1 MSETVTARPGPSRD
15 RTRDG
20 WTEHFNSTFLLA
32 LALRTVTL
40 CGFDNPAVGAR
51 SLGAWPGRYAMRTFA
66 AHVALLAILL
76 AAAVVSVDTA
86 ARTPAQ
92 ETAPAPAEAV
102 PDHGELTGVVQRY
115 CRSCHNDRMLTGNLS
130 LEDFDVGTAASSPEE
145 ALRTEKMIR
154 KLRAGM
160 MPPPGVRRPEA
171 GTLTALVETLESVVD
186 QAAADN
192 PNPGYRTFQRLNRY
206 EYERA
211 VDDLLGLRINAGDYL
226 PLDTMSANFDNIA
239 DVQMLSATLL
249 DGYLRAATEVAQLAI
264 GNPNAAPRQKT
275 YSKSRAYS
283 QWERVEG
290 APYGTRGGFSVV
302 HNFPADGDYLF
313 SMAFQHTTTGGL
325 SGSTIRNEQIE
336 ISIDGEPVALL
347 AMDQWLR
354 TSDPNGVNLEI
365 EEPIFVRAGPHR
377 VSAVFVQQFEGPV
390 EDVLAP
396 HEWSIVDT
404 EIGDLGYGVTALPHM
419 RDFVIDGPYDVTG
432 VSEMPSRQRIFTC
445 RPTSPATE
453 RPCAEEIVTRIAT
466 RAYRRPLTKTDLA
479 DLMAFYG
486 AGLADGGWES
496 GIRTALQAT
505 LASPDFLF
513 RLERPADAVE
523 PGENYRVSDVAL
535 ASRLAF
541 FLWAGPPDEE
551 LIALAAGGKLSDPD
565 VLDAQTRRL
574 LADPRSESL
583 STRFAALWLRLQDMD
598 QVQPDAFWFP
608 NFDRQLADA
617 MHRETE
623 LLFDSLVREDR
634 SFFDLFTADYTFVNE
649 RLARH
654 YGLPNVAG
662 PDFRRVRYP
671 DDRRRGLFGHG
682 SVLMLTSMANRTSP
696 VLRGKWV
703 LEVILG
709 TPPPPPPP
717 AIPDLDETATV
728 IDGRA
733 LTTRERMEI
742 HRTNPTCN
750 ACHRFMDPLGL
761 ALDNFDVIGKWR
773 IRENGMPLDTRGE
786 MWDGRQVSSPQ
797 GLREALRDLPIPLAR
812 TFTEN
817 LMAYALGR
825 RVEHYDMP
833 TVRAITEAAR
843 ANDYRMSSFILGV
856 INSPAFRMQRA
867 EADGAETEAQ

>member
-1 MSETVTARPGPSRD
+1 M
-15 RTRDG
+15 RT
-20 WTEHFNSTFLLA
+20 LA
-32 LALRTVTL
+32 A
-40 CGFDNPAVGAR
+40 PAVVLTLSLPAIAAGA
-51 SLGAWPGRYAMRTFA
+51 GTPPGQA
-66 AHVALLAILL
+66 
-76 AAAVVSVDTA
+76 
-86 ARTPAQ
+86 
-92 ETAPAPAEAV
+92 APAPAAAA
-102 PDHGELTGVVQRY
+102 PDHAALTAVVQRH
-115 CRSCHNDRMLTGNLS
+115 CRTCHNDRMLTGNLS
-130 LEDFDVGTAASSPEE
+130 LEDFDVDAAASSPAE
-145 ALRTEKMIR
+145 AERAEKMIR

-160 MPPPGVRRPEA
+160 MPPPGVRRPAPE
-171 GTLTALVETLESVVD
+171 TLTALVETLEAVVD
-186 QAAADN
+186 AAAADD
-192 PNPGYRTFQRLNRY
+192 PNPGRRTFQRLNRY

-211 VDDLLGLRINAGDYL
+211 VDDLLGLRIDAGDYL

-239 DVQMLSATLL
+239 DMQMLSATLL
-249 DGYLRAATEVAQLAI
+249 DGYLRAAAEVAQLAI
-264 GNPNAAPRQKT
+264 GNPDAAPKQTT

-283 QWERVEG
+283 QWDRVEG

-302 HNFPADGDYLF
+302 HNFPADGDYRF
-313 SMAFQHTTTGGL
+313 AMAFQHTTTGGL
-325 SGSTIRNEQIE
+325 SGSTIRGEHIE

-354 TSDPNGVNLEI
+354 TSDPNGVNLEV
-365 EEPIFVRAGPHR
+365 EEPIFVRAGPRR
-377 VSAVFVQQFEGPV
+377 VSAVFVRQFEGPV

-419 RDFVIDGPYDVTG
+419 RDLVIDGPWNVTG
-432 VSEMPSRQRIFTC
+432 VSETPSRRRIFTC
-445 RPTSPATE
+445 RPTSAADE
-453 RPCAEEIVTRIAT
+453 RPCAEEIVTRLAG
-466 RAYRRPLTKTDLA
+466 RAWRRPLAATDVA
-479 DLMAFYG
+479 DLMAFYEQ
-486 AGLADGGWES
+486 GLGDGGWET
-496 GIRTALQAT
+496 GVRTALQAL
-505 LASPDFLF
+505 LASPDFVF

-523 PGENYRVSDVAL
+523 PGRNYRISDVAL

-541 FLWAGPPDEE
+541 FLWASPPDDA
-551 LIALAAGGKLSDPD
+551 LLFLAAGGRLSDPD
-565 VLDAQTRRL
+565 VLEAQARRM

-583 STRFAALWLRLQDMD
+583 ATRFAALWLRLQDMD

-617 MHRETE
+617 MRRETE
-623 LLFDSLVREDR
+623 LLFHSLVREDR
-634 SFFDLFTADYTFVNE
+634 GFFDLFTADYTYVNE

-662 PDFRRVRYP
+662 PDFRRVRHT

-696 VLRGKWV
+696 VLRGKWL

-709 TPPPPPPP
+709 VPPPPPPP

-742 HRTNPTCN
+742 HRTNPTCS

-761 ALDNFDVIGKWR
+761 ALDNFDVVGKWR

-786 MWDGRQVSSPQ
+786 MWDGTPVSSPA
-797 GLREALRDLPIPLAR
+797 GLRSALLDLPIPLAR

-833 TVRAITEAAR
+833 AVRAITEAAR
-843 ANDYRMSSFILGV
+843 AADWRMSAFILGV
-856 INSPAFRMQRA
+856 IDSPAFRMQRA
-867 EADGAETEAQ
+867 EAEDAAAAAPQEHETDRAAHETDGQAHTGERDNVHHRQAHSSPHVSP

>member
-1 MSETVTARPGPSRD
+1 
-15 RTRDG
+15 
-20 WTEHFNSTFLLA
+20 
-32 LALRTVTL
+32 
-40 CGFDNPAVGAR
+40 
-51 SLGAWPGRYAMRTFA
+51 MRTIA
-66 AHVALLAILL
+66 APAAVLAALF
-76 AAAVVSVDTA
+76 AAAVLSVDTA

-92 ETAPAPAEAV
+92 EAAPAPREAV
-102 PDHGELTGVVQRY
+102 PDHADLNGVGH
-115 CRSCHNDRMLTGNLS
+115 RSCLICHNDRMLTGNFS

-154 KLRAGM
+154 KLRANM
-160 MPPPGVRRPEA
+160 MPPPGVRRPAAE
-171 GTLTALVETLESVVD
+171 TLTALVETLETVVD
-186 QAAADN
+186 ETAAGN

-211 VDDLLGLRINAGDYL
+211 VDDLLGLRIDAGDYL

-249 DGYLRAATEVAQLAI
+249 DGYLRAATEVGQLAI
-264 GNPNAAPRQKT
+264 GNPNAAPKQTT

-283 QWERVEG
+283 QWDRVDG

-336 ISIDGEPVALL
+336 ISIDGEPVTLL

-354 TSDPNGVNLEI
+354 TSDPNGVNLEV
-365 EEPIFVRAGPHR
+365 EEPIFVRAGPRR
-377 VSAVFVQQFEGPV
+377 VSAVFVRQFEGPV

-404 EIGDLGYGVTALPHM
+404 EIGDLGYGITALPHM

-432 VSEMPSRQRIFTC
+432 VSETPSRQRVFTC

-453 RPCAEEIVTRIAT
+453 RPCAEEIVTRLAT
-466 RAYRRPLTKTDLA
+466 RAYRRPLTETDLA
-479 DLMAFYG
+479 DLMAFYE
-486 AGLADGGWES
+486 AGLANDGWET

-513 RLERPADAVE
+513 RLERPAEDVE
-523 PGENYRVSDVAL
+523 PGRNYRISDVAL

-551 LIALAAGGKLSDPD
+551 LIALAADGKLSDPD
-565 VLDAQTRRL
+565 VLDAQTRRM

-583 STRFAALWLRLQDMD
+583 ASRFAALWLRLQDMD

-617 MHRETE
+617 MRRETE

-662 PDFRRVRYP
+662 PEFRRIRYT
-671 DDRRRGLFGHG
+671 DDRRQGLFGHG

-709 TPPPPPPP
+709 VPPPPPPP

-742 HRTNPTCN
+742 HRTNPTCS

-786 MWDGRQVSSPQ
+786 MWDGTQVSSPQ
-797 GLREALRDLPIPLAR
+797 GLREALLDLPSPRAR
-812 TFTEN
+812 TCTEN

-833 TVRAITEAAR
+833 SIRTITEAAR
-843 ANDYRMSSFILGV
+843 ADDHRMSAFILGV

-867 EADGAETEAQ
+867 EADGIETEAQ

>member
-1 MSETVTARPGPSRD
+1 MRRIA
-15 RTRDG
+15 
-20 WTEHFNSTFLLA
+20 A
-32 LALRTVTL
+32 
-40 CGFDNPAVGAR
+40 PA
-51 SLGAWPGRYAMRTFA
+51 
-66 AHVALLAILL
+66 ALLVLLL
-76 AAAVVSVDTA
+76 AAAGLSVDAT

-92 ETAPAPAEAV
+92 QTAPSRGAA
-102 PDHGELTGVVQRY
+102 PDHASLDHAALTGVVQRY
-115 CRSCHNDRMLTGNLS
+115 CRTCHNDRMLTGNLS
-130 LEDFDVGTAASSPEE
+130 LEDFDVAAAARTPEE
-145 ALRTEKMIR
+145 AERTEKMIR
-154 KLRAGM
+154 KLRANM
-160 MPPPGVRRPEA
+160 MPPPGVRRPGAE
-171 GTLTALVETLESVVD
+171 TLLALVETLETEVD
-186 QAAADN
+186 EAAAAN
-192 PNPGYRTFQRLNRY
+192 PNPGHRTFQRLNRY

-211 VDDLLGLRINAGDYL
+211 VEDLLGLRIDAGDYL

-249 DGYLRAATEVAQLAI
+249 DGYLRAATEVALLAV
-264 GNPNAAPRQKT
+264 GNPDAQPKQTT

-283 QWERVEG
+283 QWDRVEG
-290 APYGTRGGFSVV
+290 APYGTRGGFSVL

-313 SMAFQHTTTGGL
+313 TMAFQHTTTGGL

-354 TSDPNGVNLEI
+354 TSDPNGVYLEV
-365 EEPIFVRAGPHR
+365 EEPIFVRAGPRR
-377 VSAVFVQQFEGPV
+377 VSAAFVRQFEGPV

-419 RDFVIDGPYDVTG
+419 RDFIIDGPYDVTG
-432 VSEMPSRQRIFTC
+432 VSETPSRQRIFTC

-453 RPCAEEIVTRIAT
+453 RPCAEEIINRIAT
-466 RAYRRPLTKTDLA
+466 RAYRRPLTDTDVA
-479 DLMAFYG
+479 DLLTFYE
-486 AGLADGGWES
+486 AGRRDGGWET

-505 LASPDFLF
+505 LASPDFVF
-513 RLERPADAVE
+513 RLERPADDAE
-523 PGENYRVSDVAL
+523 PGRNYRISDAAL

-551 LIALAAGGKLSDPD
+551 LIALAADGKLSDPQ
-565 VLDAQTRRL
+565 VLDAQTRRML
-574 LADPRSESL
+574 SDPRSESL
-583 STRFAALWLRLQDMD
+583 ATRFAALWLRLQDMD

-617 MHRETE
+617 MRRETE

-662 PDFRRVRYP
+662 PQFRRVRYP

-703 LEVILG
+703 LEVVLG

-786 MWDGRQVSSPQ
+786 MWDGTQVSTPQ
-797 GLREALRDLPIPLAR
+797 GLRAALLDLPIPLAR

-843 ANDYRMSSFILGV
+843 ADGYRMSAFIRGV
-856 INSPAFRMQRA
+856 IDSPAFRMQRA
-867 EADGAETEAQ
+867 EADGVTTEAQ

>member
-1 MSETVTARPGPSRD
+1 
-15 RTRDG
+15 
-20 WTEHFNSTFLLA
+20 
-32 LALRTVTL
+32 
-40 CGFDNPAVGAR
+40 
-51 SLGAWPGRYAMRTFA
+51 MRTLA
-66 AHVALLAILL
+66 APAALLAVLF
-76 AAAVVSVDTA
+76 AAAIPPADTA
-86 ARTPAQ
+86 ARSPAQ
-92 ETAPAPAEAV
+92 EAVSPPAAPV
-102 PDHGELTGVVQRY
+102 PDHAELTDVVQRY
-115 CRSCHNDRMLTGNLS
+115 CRTCHNDRMLTGNLS
-130 LEDFDVGTAASSPEE
+130 LEDFDVGTAAASPEE

-154 KLRAGM
+154 KLRANM

-206 EYERA
+206 EYARA
-211 VDDLLGLRINAGDYL
+211 VDDLLGLRIDAGDYL

-239 DVQMLSATLL
+239 DVQLLSATLL
-249 DGYLRAATEVAQLAI
+249 DGYLRAATEVAQLAV
-264 GNPNAAPRQKT
+264 GNPDAAPKQIT

-290 APYGTRGGFSVV
+290 APYGSRGGFSVL

-313 SMAFQHTTTGGL
+313 TMAFQHTTTGGL

-336 ISIDGEPVALL
+336 ISIDGEPAALL

-354 TSDPNGVNLEI
+354 TSDPNGVYLEV
-365 EEPIFVRAGPHR
+365 EEPVFVRAGPRR
-377 VSAVFVQQFEGPV
+377 VSAVFVRQFEGPV

-404 EIGDLGYGVTALPHM
+404 EIGDLGYGITALPHM
-419 RDFVIDGPYDVTG
+419 RDFIIDGPYDVTG
-432 VSEMPSRQRIFTC
+432 VSETPSRQRIFTC

-466 RAYRRPLTKTDLA
+466 RAYRRPLTETDVG
-479 DLMAFYG
+479 DLLAFYE
-486 AGLADGGWES
+486 AGLRDGGWEA

-513 RLERPADAVE
+513 RLERPADDVE
-523 PGENYRVSDVAL
+523 PGRNYRISDVAL

-541 FLWAGPPDEE
+541 FLWAGPPDDE
-551 LIALAAGGKLSDPD
+551 LIALAADDRLSDPE
-565 VLDAQTRRL
+565 VLDAQVRRM

-583 STRFAALWLRLQDMD
+583 ATRFAALWLRLQDMD

-617 MHRETE
+617 MRRETE
-623 LLFDSLVREDR
+623 LLFDSLVRDDR

-654 YGLPNVAG
+654 YGLPGVAG
-662 PDFRRVRYP
+662 PEFRRVRLT

-682 SVLMLTSMANRTSP
+682 SVLMLTSLANRTSP

-703 LEVILG
+703 MEVVLG
-709 TPPPPPPP
+709 VPPPPPPP
-717 AIPDLDETATV
+717 AVPDLDETATV
-728 IDGRA
+728 VDGRS
-733 LTTRERMEI
+733 LTTRERMEM

-750 ACHRFMDPLGL
+750 SCHRFMDPLGL

-786 MWDGRQVSSPQ
+786 MWDGTQVSTPQ
-797 GLREALRDLPIPLAR
+797 DLRAALLALPDSLAR
-812 TFTEN
+812 TFAEN
-817 LMAYALGR
+817 LMSYALGR

-833 TVRAITEAAR
+833 TVRAITAAAR
-843 ANDYRMSSFILGV
+843 ANDYRMSSFIRG
-856 INSPAFRMQRA
+856 IIDSPAFRMQRA
-867 EADGAETEAQ
+867 EADDVTTEAP

>member
-1 MSETVTARPGPSRD
+1 
-15 RTRDG
+15 
-20 WTEHFNSTFLLA
+20 
-32 LALRTVTL
+32 
-40 CGFDNPAVGAR
+40 
-51 SLGAWPGRYAMRTFA
+51 MRTFA
-66 AHVALLAILL
+66 APAALLAVLL
-76 AAAVVSVDTA
+76 AAAALSVDTA
-86 ARTPAQ
+86 ARAPAQ
-92 ETAPAPAEAV
+92 EAVSAPAGSV
-102 PDHGELTGVVQRY
+102 PDHAELTGVVQRY
-115 CRSCHNDRMLTGNLS
+115 CRTCHNDRMLTGNLS
-130 LEDFDVGTAASSPEE
+130 LEDFDVGTAASNPEE
-145 ALRTEKMIR
+145 AARTEKMIR
-154 KLRAGM
+154 KLRANM
-160 MPPPGVRRPEA
+160 MPPPGVRRPDA
-171 GTLTALVETLESVVD
+171 GTLAALVETLESVVD
-186 QAAADN
+186 QRAADN

-211 VDDLLGLRINAGDYL
+211 VHDLLGLQIDAGDYL

-249 DGYLRAATEVAQLAI
+249 DGYLRAATEVAQLAV
-264 GNPNAAPRQKT
+264 GNPDAAPKQTT

-290 APYGTRGGFSVV
+290 APYGTRGGFSVL
-302 HNFPADGDYLF
+302 HNFPADGDYVF
-313 SMAFQHTTTGGL
+313 TMAFQHTTTGGL

-336 ISIDGEPVALL
+336 ISIDGEPAALL

-354 TSDPNGVNLEI
+354 TSDPNGVYLEV
-365 EEPIFVRAGPHR
+365 EEPIFVRAGPRR
-377 VSAVFVQQFEGPV
+377 VSAVFVRQFEGPV

-419 RDFVIDGPYDVTG
+419 RDFIIDGPYDVTG
-432 VSEMPSRQRIFTC
+432 VSETPSRQRVFSC

-453 RPCAEEIVTRIAT
+453 RTCAEEIVTRLAT
-466 RAYRRPLTKTDLA
+466 HAYRRPLTETDVA
-479 DLMAFYG
+479 DLMAFYE
-486 AGLADGGWES
+486 AGREDSGWET

-513 RLERPADAVE
+513 RLERPAEAVK

-551 LIALAAGGKLSDPD
+551 LIALAADGRLSEPA
-565 VLDAQTRRL
+565 VLDAQMRRM

-583 STRFAALWLRLQDMD
+583 AARFAALWLRLQDMD

-617 MHRETE
+617 MRRETE

-662 PDFRRVRYP
+662 PDFRRVRLT

-682 SVLMLTSMANRTSP
+682 SVLMLTSLANRTSP

-703 LEVILG
+703 MEVVLG
-709 TPPPPPPP
+709 VPPPPPPP
-717 AIPDLDETATV
+717 AVPDLDETATV
-728 IDGRA
+728 VDGRS
-733 LTTRERMEI
+733 LTTRERMEM

-786 MWDGRQVSSPQ
+786 MWDGTLVSSPQ
-797 GLREALRDLPIPLAR
+797 DLRGALLSLSDSLAR

-817 LMAYALGR
+817 LMSYALGR
-825 RVEHYDMP
+825 RIEPYDMP
-833 TVRAITEAAR
+833 TVRAITAAAR
-843 ANDYRMSSFILGV
+843 DNDYRMSSFIRGV
-856 INSPAFRMQRA
+856 IDSPAFRMQRA
-867 EADGAETEAQ
+867 ETDDVTTEAP

>member
-1 MSETVTARPGPSRD
+1 
-15 RTRDG
+15 
-20 WTEHFNSTFLLA
+20 
-32 LALRTVTL
+32 
-40 CGFDNPAVGAR
+40 
-51 SLGAWPGRYAMRTFA
+51 MRTLA
-66 AHVALLAILL
+66 APAALLAVLS
-76 AAAVVSVDTA
+76 AAAVLSVDTA
-86 ARTPAQ
+86 ARTPGQ
-92 ETAPAPAEAV
+92 EAVPAPARSV
-102 PDHGELTGVVQRY
+102 PDHTELTRIVQRY
-115 CRSCHNDRMLTGNLS
+115 CRTCHNDRMLTGNLS
-130 LEDFDVGTAASSPEE
+130 LEDFDVGAAAAGPGE

-154 KLRAGM
+154 KLRANM

-171 GTLTALVETLESVVD
+171 ATLTALVETLESVVD
-186 QAAADN
+186 EAAAGN

-211 VDDLLGLRINAGDYL
+211 VEDLLGLRINAGDYL

-249 DGYLRAATEVAQLAI
+249 DGYLRAATEVARLAV
-264 GNPNAAPRQKT
+264 GNPNAAPKQTT

-283 QWERVEG
+283 QWDRVEG
-290 APYGTRGGFSVV
+290 APYGTRGGFSVL

-313 SMAFQHTTTGGL
+313 TMAFQHTTTGGL

-336 ISIDGEPVALL
+336 ISIDGEPAALL

-354 TSDPNGVNLEI
+354 TSDPNGVYLEV
-365 EEPIFVRAGPHR
+365 EEPIFVRAGPRR
-377 VSAVFVQQFEGPV
+377 VSAVFVRQFEGPV

-404 EIGDLGYGVTALPHM
+404 EIGDLGYGITALPHM
-419 RDFVIDGPYDVTG
+419 RDFIIDGPYDVTG
-432 VSEMPSRQRIFTC
+432 VSETPSRQRIFTC

-453 RPCAEEIVTRIAT
+453 RPCAEEIVTRLAT
-466 RAYRRPLTKTDLA
+466 RAYRRPLTGTDVA
-479 DLMAFYG
+479 DLMAFYE
-486 AGLADGGWES
+486 AGLHGGGWET

-505 LASPDFLF
+505 LASPDFVF
-513 RLERPADAVE
+513 RLERPAGAVK
-523 PGENYRVSDVAL
+523 PGENYRISDVAL

-541 FLWAGPPDEE
+541 FLWAGPPDDE
-551 LIALAAGGKLSDPD
+551 LIALAAEGKLSDPD
-565 VLDAQTRRL
+565 VLDAQTRRM

-583 STRFAALWLRLQDMD
+583 ATRFAALWLRLQDMD

-617 MHRETE
+617 MRRETE

-654 YGLPNVAG
+654 YSLPNVAG
-662 PDFRRVRYP
+662 HEFRRVP
-671 DDRRRGLFGHG
+671 LTDDRRRGLFGHG

-709 TPPPPPPP
+709 VPPPPPPP
-717 AIPDLDETATV
+717 AVPDLDETATV

-786 MWDGRQVSSPQ
+786 MWDGTQVSSPQ
-797 GLREALRDLPIPLAR
+797 GLRAALLDLPIPLAR

-833 TVRAITEAAR
+833 AVRAVTAAAR
-843 ANDYRMSSFILGV
+843 ANDYRMSSFIRGV
-856 INSPAFRMQRA
+856 IDSPAFRMQRA
-867 EADGAETEAQ
+867 EADGVTTEAQ

>member
-1 MSETVTARPGPSRD
+1 MKKAPAVPAAILAVG
-15 RTRDG
+15 
-20 WTEHFNSTFLLA
+20 LA
-32 LALRTVTL
+32 LA
-40 CGFDNPAVGAR
+40 GGAVN
-51 SLGAWPGRYAMRTFA
+51 
-66 AHVALLAILL
+66 
-76 AAAVVSVDTA
+76 AAA
-86 ARTPAQ
+86 Q
-92 ETAPAPAEAV
+92 EPAPPAAVAV
-102 PDHGELTGVVQRY
+102 PDHDALNGVVQTY
-115 CRSCHNDRMLTGNLS
+115 CQRCHNDRMLTGNFS
-130 LEDFDVGTAASSPEE
+130 LDGFDVGTAGGDVPSAVR
-145 ALRTEKMIR
+145 AEKMIR
-154 KLRAGM
+154 KLRANM
-160 MPPPGVRRPEA
+160 MPPPGMRRPPAE
-171 GTLTALVETLESVVD
+171 TLAALVETLESVVD
-186 QAAADN
+186 EAASAD

-211 VDDLLGLRINAGDYL
+211 VHDLLGLEIEAGDYL

-249 DGYLRAATEVAQLAI
+249 DGYLRAASEVSQLAV
-264 GNPNAAPRQKT
+264 GNPEAVPKQTT
-275 YSKSRAYS
+275 YAKSRAYS
-283 QWERVEG
+283 QWDQVEG
-290 APYGTRGGFSVV
+290 APYGSRGGFSVV
-302 HNFPADGDYLF
+302 HNFPADGDYIF
-313 SMAFQHTTTGGL
+313 RMAFQHTTTGGL

-336 ISIDGEPVALL
+336 ISIDGEPAALL

-354 TSDPNGVNLEI
+354 TSDPNGVNLEV
-365 EEPIFVRAGPHR
+365 EAPIFVRAGPRR
-377 VSAVFVQQFEGPV
+377 VSAVFVRQFEGPV

-419 RDFVIDGPYDVTG
+419 RDLVIDGPYDVTG
-432 VSEMPSRQRIFTC
+432 VSETPSRRKIFSC
-445 RPTSPATE
+445 RPTSPDTE
-453 RPCAEEIVTRIAT
+453 RACAEEIVARLAA
-466 RAYRRPLTKTDLA
+466 RAYRRPLTDADLG
-479 DLMAFYG
+479 DLMAFYD
-486 AGLADGGWES
+486 AGVEEGGWET

-513 RLERPADAVE
+513 RLERPAGPVAA
-523 PGENYRVSDVAL
+523 GENYRISDVAL

-541 FLWAGPPDEE
+541 FVWGGPPDE
-551 LIALAAGGKLSDPD
+551 ALTARAAAGTLSEPE
-565 VLDAQTRRL
+565 VLEAEMRRM
-574 LADPRSESL
+574 LADPRAESL
-583 STRFAALWLRLQDMD
+583 ATRFAALWLRLQDMD

-617 MHRETE
+617 MRRETE
-623 LLFDSLVREDR
+623 LLFHSLVREDR

-654 YGLPNVAG
+654 YGIPNVAG
-662 PDFRRVRYP
+662 PQFRRVEYRG
-671 DDRRRGLFGHG
+671 DQRRGLFGHG

-703 LEVILG
+703 LEVVLG
-709 TPPPPPPP
+709 VPPPPPPP
-717 AIPDLDETATV
+717 AVPDLDETAMV

-773 IRENGMPLDTRGE
+773 IRENGVPLDTRGE
-786 MWDGRQVSSPQ
+786 MWDGTPVSSPQ
-797 GLREALRDLPIPLAR
+797 ELRAALLELQVPLAR

-833 TVRAITEAAR
+833 AIRRIAR
-843 ANDYRMSSFILGV
+843 TARDNDYRMSSFILGV
-856 INSPAFRMQRA
+856 VTSPAFQMQRA
-867 EADGAETEAQ
+867 EPAGAGEAGATVQ

>member
-1 MSETVTARPGPSRD
+1 MMRV
-15 RTRDG
+15 
-20 WTEHFNSTFLLA
+20 
-32 LALRTVTL
+32 
-40 CGFDNPAVGAR
+40 PAV
-51 SLGAWPGRYAMRTFA
+51 P
-66 AHVALLAILL
+66 
-76 AAAVVSVDTA
+76 AAVVAAGLAVLGGAVNSV
-86 ARTPAQ
+86 AQ
-92 ETAPAPAEAV
+92 EAAAPPPAAL
-102 PDHGELTGVVQRY
+102 DHDALNGVVGTYCQR
-115 CRSCHNDRMLTGNLS
+115 CHNDRMLTGNFS
-130 LEDFDVGTAASSPEE
+130 LDGFDVGAAGGDAER
-145 ALRTEKMIR
+145 AEKMIR
-154 KLRAGM
+154 KLRANM
-160 MPPPGVRRPEA
+160 MPPPGMRRPPAE
-171 GTLTALVETLESVVD
+171 TLAALVETLESVVD
-186 QAAADN
+186 EAAAAD

-211 VDDLLGLRINAGDYL
+211 VHDLLALEIVAGDYL

-249 DGYLRAATEVAQLAI
+249 DGYLRAASEISQLAV
-264 GNPNAAPRQKT
+264 GNPNAAPKQTT
-275 YSKSRAYS
+275 YAKSRAYS
-283 QWERVEG
+283 QWDQVEG
-290 APYGTRGGFSVV
+290 APYGSRGGFSVV
-302 HNFPADGDYLF
+302 HNFPADGDYIF
-313 SMAFQHTTTGGL
+313 RMAFQHTTTGGL

-336 ISIDGEPVALL
+336 ISIDGEPAALL

-354 TSDPNGVNLEI
+354 TSDPNGVNLEV
-365 EEPIFVRAGPHR
+365 EAPIFVRAGPRR
-377 VSAVFVQQFEGPV
+377 VSAVFVRQFEGPV

-419 RDFVIDGPYDVTG
+419 RDLVIDGPYDVTG
-432 VSEMPSRQRIFTC
+432 VSETPSRRKIFSC
-445 RPTSPATE
+445 RPTSPDTE
-453 RPCAEEIVTRIAT
+453 RACAEEIVARLAA
-466 RAYRRPLTKTDLA
+466 RAYRRPLTDADLG
-479 DLMAFYG
+479 DLMAFYD
-486 AGLADGGWES
+486 AGVEEGGWET

-513 RLERPADAVE
+513 RLERPAGPVAA
-523 PGENYRVSDVAL
+523 GENYRISDVAL

-541 FLWAGPPDEE
+541 FVWGGPPDE
-551 LIALAAGGKLSDPD
+551 ALTARAAAGTLSEPE
-565 VLDAQTRRL
+565 VLEAEMRRM
-574 LADPRSESL
+574 LADPRAESL
-583 STRFAALWLRLQDMD
+583 ATRFAALWLRLQDMD

-617 MHRETE
+617 MRRETE
-623 LLFDSLVREDR
+623 LLFHSLVREDR

-654 YGLPNVAG
+654 YGISNVAG
-662 PDFRRVRYP
+662 PEFRHVEYVG
-671 DDRRRGLFGHG
+671 DQRRGLFGHG

-703 LEVILG
+703 LEVVLG

-717 AIPDLDETATV
+717 AIPDLDETAMV

-773 IRENGMPLDTRGE
+773 IRENGVPLDTRGE
-786 MWDGRQVSSPQ
+786 MWDGTPVSSPQ
-797 GLREALRDLPIPLAR
+797 ELRAALLELQVPLAR

-833 TVRAITEAAR
+833 AIRRIVRTAR
-843 ANDYRMSSFILGV
+843 DRDYRMSSFILGV
-856 INSPAFRMQRA
+856 VTSPAFQMQRA
-867 EADGAETEAQ
+867 EPAGAGEAGATVQ

>member
-1 MSETVTARPGPSRD
+1 MKKAPAVPAAILAVG
-15 RTRDG
+15 
-20 WTEHFNSTFLLA
+20 LA
-32 LALRTVTL
+32 LA
-40 CGFDNPAVGAR
+40 GGA
-51 SLGAWPGRYAMRTFA
+51 MN
-66 AHVALLAILL
+66 
-76 AAAVVSVDTA
+76 AAA
-86 ARTPAQ
+86 Q
-92 ETAPAPAEAV
+92 EPAPPAAVAV
-102 PDHGELTGVVQRY
+102 PDHDALNGVVQTY
-115 CRSCHNDRMLTGNLS
+115 CQRCHNDRMLTGNFS
-130 LEDFDVGTAASSPEE
+130 LDGFDVGTAGGDTPSAIR
-145 ALRTEKMIR
+145 AEKMIR
-154 KLRAGM
+154 KLRANM
-160 MPPPGVRRPEA
+160 MPPPGMRRPPAE
-171 GTLTALVETLESVVD
+171 TLAALVETLESVVD
-186 QAAADN
+186 EAASAD

-211 VDDLLGLRINAGDYL
+211 VHDLLALEINAGDYL

-249 DGYLRAATEVAQLAI
+249 DGYLRAASEVSQLAV
-264 GNPNAAPRQKT
+264 GNPEAAPKQTT
-275 YSKSRAYS
+275 YAKSRAYS
-283 QWERVEG
+283 QWDQVDG

-302 HNFPADGDYLF
+302 HNFPADGEYIF
-313 SMAFQHTTTGGL
+313 RMAFQHTTTGGL

-336 ISIDGEPVALL
+336 ISINGEPAALL

-354 TSDPNGVNLEI
+354 TSDPNGVVLEV
-365 EEPIFVRAGPHR
+365 EAPIFVRAGPQR
-377 VSAVFVQQFEGPV
+377 VSAVFVRQFEGPV

-404 EIGDLGYGVTALPHM
+404 EIGDLGYGITALPHM
-419 RDFVIDGPYDVTG
+419 RDLVVDGPYKVTG
-432 VSEMPSRQRIFTC
+432 VSETPSRRKIFSC
-445 RPTSPATE
+445 RPTSPDTE
-453 RPCAEEIVTRIAT
+453 RACAEEIVARLGAQ
-466 RAYRRPLTKTDLA
+466 AYRRPLTDADLA
-479 DLMAFYG
+479 DLMAFYE
-486 AGLADGGWES
+486 AGVAEGDWET
-496 GIRTALQAT
+496 GIRIALQAT

-513 RLERPADAVE
+513 RLERPAGPVV
-523 PGENYRVSDVAL
+523 PGQNYPVSDVAL

-541 FLWAGPPDEE
+541 FLWGGPPDQ
-551 LIALAAGGKLSDPD
+551 ALTARAAAGTLSDPD
-565 VLDAQTRRL
+565 VLEAETRRM
-574 LADPRSESL
+574 LADPRAESL
-583 STRFAALWLRLQDMD
+583 ATRFAALWLRLQDMD

-617 MHRETE
+617 MRRETE
-623 LLFDSLVREDR
+623 LVFHSLVREDR

-654 YGLPNVAG
+654 YGIPNVAG
-662 PDFRRVRYP
+662 PQFQRVQYGG
-671 DDRRRGLFGHG
+671 DQRRGLFGHG

-703 LEVILG
+703 LEVVLG

-773 IRENGMPLDTRGE
+773 IRENGVPLDTRGE
-786 MWDGRQVSSPQ
+786 MWDGTPVSSPRE
-797 GLREALRDLPIPLAR
+797 LRAALLELQVPLAR

-833 TVRAITEAAR
+833 TIRHIAR
-843 ANDYRMSSFILGV
+843 SARDDDYRMSSFILGV
-856 INSPAFRMQRA
+856 VTSPAFQMQRA
-867 EADGAETEAQ
+867 EHPGAGEPGATVQ

>member
-1 MSETVTARPGPSRD
+1 
-15 RTRDG
+15 
-20 WTEHFNSTFLLA
+20 
-32 LALRTVTL
+32 
-40 CGFDNPAVGAR
+40 
-51 SLGAWPGRYAMRTFA
+51 MRTFVA
-66 AHVALLAILL
+66 PAALLAVLF
-76 AAAVVSVDTA
+76 AAAILSVDTA
-86 ARTPAQ
+86 ARAPAQ
-92 ETAPAPAEAV
+92 EAVSPPAGTV
-102 PDHGELTGVVQRY
+102 PDHAELTDVVQRY
-115 CRSCHNDRMLTGNLS
+115 CRTCHNDRMLTGNFS
-130 LEDFDVGTAASSPEE
+130 LEGFEVAKAASSPEE
-145 ALRTEKMIR
+145 AERTEKMIR
-154 KLRAGM
+154 KLRANM
-160 MPPPGVRRPEA
+160 MPPPGVRRPQAE
-171 GTLTALVETLESVVD
+171 TLTALVETLESVVD
-186 QAAADN
+186 HAAADN

-211 VDDLLGLRINAGDYL
+211 VHDLLGLQIDAGDYL

-249 DGYLRAATEVAQLAI
+249 DGYLRAATEVAQLAV
-264 GNPNAAPRQKT
+264 GNPNAAPKQTT

-283 QWERVEG
+283 QWDRVEG
-290 APYGTRGGFSVV
+290 APYGSRGGFSVL

-313 SMAFQHTTTGGL
+313 TMAFQHTTTGGL

-354 TSDPNGVNLEI
+354 TSDPNGVYLEV
-365 EEPIFVRAGPHR
+365 EEPIFVRAGPRR
-377 VSAVFVQQFEGPV
+377 VSAVFVRQFEGPV

-419 RDFVIDGPYDVTG
+419 RDFIVDGPYDVTG
-432 VSEMPSRQRIFTC
+432 VSETPSRQRVFSC

-453 RPCAEEIVTRIAT
+453 RSCAEEIVTRLAT
-466 RAYRRPLTKTDLA
+466 QAYRRPLTETDLA
-479 DLMAFYG
+479 DLMGFYE
-486 AGLADGGWES
+486 AGRDDGGWET

-513 RLERPADAVE
+513 RLERPAEAVK
-523 PGENYRVSDVAL
+523 PGENYPVSDVAL

-541 FLWAGPPDEE
+541 FLWSGPPDAE
-551 LIALAAGGKLSDPD
+551 LIALAADGKLSDPD
-565 VLDAQTRRL
+565 VLDAQMQRM

-583 STRFAALWLRLQDMD
+583 ATRFAALWLRLQDMD

-662 PDFRRVRYP
+662 PAFRRVELA
-671 DDRRRGLFGHG
+671 DERRRGLFGHG
-682 SVLMLTSMANRTSP
+682 SVLMLTSLANRTSP

-703 LEVILG
+703 MEVVLG
-709 TPPPPPPP
+709 VPPPPPPP

-728 IDGRA
+728 IEGRA
-733 LTTRERMEI
+733 LTTRERMEM
-742 HRTNPTCN
+742 HRTNPTCS

-786 MWDGRQVSSPQ
+786 MWDGTEVSSPQ
-797 GLREALRDLPIPLAR
+797 GLRTALLALPDSLAR

-825 RVEHYDMP
+825 RIEHYDMP
-833 TVRAITEAAR
+833 TVRAITAAAR
-843 ANDYRMSSFILGV
+843 DDDYRMSAFIRGV
-856 INSPAFRMQRA
+856 IDSPAFRMQRA
-867 EADGAETEAQ
+867 ETEGTETEAQ